1 MLITT
6 RGGVG
11 VGHSEPSTDW
21 TCGSNEQR
29 LITRTRSEHNWES
42 TLKYLQTKII
52 IREIEFLVY
61 NKTSK

>member
-1 MLITT
+1 MR

-11 VGHSEPSTDW
+11 IGHSEPSTDW

-29 LITRTRSEHNWES
+29 LITSTRSEYNWES

>member
-1 MLITT
+1 MLIMR

-11 VGHSEPSTDW
+11 IGHSEPSTDW

-29 LITRTRSEHNWES
+29 LITSTTSEYKWES